1 MNRILPL
8 LFCLLFAMSS
18 AADSLDFSS
27 VDSKA
32 KVMALAKEGKLE
44 KVHLFPLEV
53 GGQDI
58 EANTVY
64 LPVGFRDIKGKLDG
78 TILRMAQDGLISDL
92 KVTPEYKG
100 NSFVPARIIIKASH
114 PEKPGRLDTT
124 IEVW

>member
-1 MNRILPL
+1 MNRVLPF

-18 AADSLDFSS
+18 AADSPDFSS

-32 KVMALAKEGKLE
+32 KVLALANEGKLE

-58 EANTVY
+58 EPNIVY
-64 LPVGFRDIKGKLDG
+64 LPVGFRDIKRKLDG

-92 KVTPEYKG
+92 KVIPEYKG
-100 NSFVPARIIIKASH
+100 NSFVPARIVIKCRV
-114 PEKPGRLDTT
+114 PGD
-124 IEVW
+124 